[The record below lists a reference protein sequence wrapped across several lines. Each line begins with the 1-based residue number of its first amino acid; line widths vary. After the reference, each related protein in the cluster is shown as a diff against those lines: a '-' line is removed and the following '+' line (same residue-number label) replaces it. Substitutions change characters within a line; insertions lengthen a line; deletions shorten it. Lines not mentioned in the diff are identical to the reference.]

1 MNGVV
6 YGLGAIATLLGLA
19 GMAEAVTDNGSFLVS
34 AVVFSVG
41 FTICLV
47 NMKGEKKHGRN

>member
-41 FTICLV
+41 FGMSVAT
-47 NMKGEKKHGRN
+47 MGRTRK